1 MQQQRGAKG
10 GKLTPVLAASYR
22 LAPDGVLER
31 RVHLA
36 SEVLW
41 APCVPDTP
49 MDTTERT
56 NWRRW
61 PFTYYRSSALL
72 HLYRPFTEA
81 HHLVRRAGYWG
92 NRATGIDR

>member
-10 GKLTPVLAASYR
+10 SKLRPVLAASYR

-36 SEVLW
+36 SAALW
-41 APCVPDTP
+41 VPCIPDAP
-49 MDTTERT
+49 MDTVERM

-61 PFTYYRSSALL
+61 
-72 HLYRPFTEA
+72 
-81 HHLVRRAGYWG
+81 
-92 NRATGIDR
+92 

>member
-1 MQQQRGAKG
+1 MQQQRGFKG

-36 SEVLW
+36 SAALW
-41 APCVPDTP
+41 VPCIPDTP
-49 MDTTERT
+49 MDSVEQL

-61 PFTYYRSSALL
+61 LFDYYHS
-72 HLYRPFTEA
+72 
-81 HHLVRRAGYWG
+81 
-92 NRATGIDR
+92 